1 MSATPM
7 IVDSADNGDL
17 EFSLDE
23 LVNSPEGKGDAS
35 SSSSVRKG
43 GDIAG
48 LTVFR

>member
-1 MSATPM
+1 M

-35 SSSSVRKG
+35 KARNQPPKSAVYEE
-43 GDIAG
+43 
-48 LTVFR
+48 TEE